1 MASKAGMQGFV
12 AERNADARAAN
23 PDLNDL
29 KIQKPSAKADK
40 KQKSKRSTNNLRE
53 REQSVRPDRLH
64 ENASL
69 RSTSADTLSTTAST
83 TRPRNG
89 EDYRLHTRSQVYDRN
104 VTNGDDQPFAF
115 GGTDYDEVPE
125 NDQEPQHD
133 SAAENKYQLMLA
145 QAKGRGAAGSPT
157 IGQIHLKGDSYPPTS
172 AGVPSV
178 ADQHDR
184 SDVRAPGG
192 IHNLPTHAAER
203 TSFGRHAQRQQ
214 PQPVSSRH
222 QVVTTS
228 QRHTQGQQAASFHQP
243 PDIKSIDPEP
253 GSDFDA
259 AAGFTFG
266 QVPTARKEITVNAS
280 RLQNQAPKQRPSVAE
295 VKAPAHRSHH
305 VEPEKQEVQ
314 LPIADNNGRT
324 AILDRHAFQQPE
336 QAPPPIKNTNYLHSR
351 NTHELQH
358 QMAAQDPPS
367 DAFMEEDPA
376 EQLEP
381 QKHHEHQLEG
391 QFEEQLDYD
400 PPELF
405 TKDYQS
411 LKAELFDQ
419 HPNAQPFAIPGM
431 PDTATLADK
440 MMSIAGAEPSMQG
453 EFFAS
458 LNIDEWEEA
467 GDWFLER
474 FGDTIKALKN
484 VRREKRKAARA
495 LEDEIEQRETHVS
508 KKRHLTNV
516 AMSGMKS
523 SGAAVLHGTPG
534 KKR

>member
-12 AERNADARAAN
+12 AERNADARTAN

-40 KQKSKRSTNNLRE
+40 KQKSKRSSNNLRE
-53 REQSVRPDRLH
+53 REQSVRPDRLN
-64 ENASL
+64 ETSM
-69 RSTSADTLSTTAST
+69 RSTSADALSTTAST
-83 TRPRNG
+83 TRARNG
-89 EDYRLHTRSQVYDRN
+89 EDYRLQTRAQVFDRN

-115 GGTDYDEVPE
+115 GGTDYDEEPE
-125 NDQEPQHD
+125 IDQEPQHD

-178 ADQHDR
+178 TDQHDR

-192 IHNLPTHAAER
+192 INNLPTHAAER
-203 TSFGRHAQRQQ
+203 TNFGRHAHRQQ
-214 PQPVSSRH
+214 PQPGSSRH
-222 QVVTTS
+222 HAAAAS
-228 QRHTQGQQAASFHQP
+228 QRYPQVQQAASSYQP

-266 QVPTARKEITVNAS
+266 QVPAARKEVTVNAS
-280 RLQNQAPKQRPSVAE
+280 RLQNQAPKPRPGATE
-295 VKAPAHRSHH
+295 LKAPAHRSHH

-314 LPIADNNGRT
+314 LPIADNNGRAT
-324 AILDRHAFQQPE
+324 FPDRHVFQQPE
-336 QAPPPIKNTNYLHSR
+336 QASPAAKNTSYLHSR
-351 NTHELQH
+351 DTHEVQH
-358 QMAAQDPPS
+358 QMTAQDPPS

-381 QKHHEHQLEG
+381 QKHY
-391 QFEEQLDYD
+391 EEQLDYD

-405 TKDYQS
+405 NKNYQS
-411 LKAELFDQ
+411 LKAELFDR
-419 HPNAQPFAIPGM
+419 HPNAQPFVIPGM

-440 MMSIAGAEPSMQG
+440 MVSIAGAEQRMQG

-467 GDWFLER
+467 GDWFLDR

-495 LEDEIEQRETHVS
+495 LEDKIEQRETHVS
-508 KKRHLTNV
+508 KKRALTNF

>member
-12 AERNADARAAN
+12 AERNADARTAN

-53 REQSVRPDRLH
+53 RDQSGRPDRLH

-69 RSTSADTLSTTAST
+69 RSTSADALSTTAST
-83 TRPRNG
+83 SRPRNG
-89 EDYRLHTRSQVYDRN
+89 DDFRLQTRSQMYDRN
-104 VTNGDDQPFAF
+104 VNNGDDQAFAF
-115 GGTDYDEVPE
+115 GGTDYDEEPD
-125 NDQEPQHD
+125 NDQEPPHD
-133 SAAENKYQLMLA
+133 PVAENKYQLMLA

-178 ADQHDR
+178 TDQHDR
-184 SDVRAPGG
+184 SDARAPGGG
-192 IHNLPTHAAER
+192 IHNLPVHAAER
-203 TSFGRHAQRQQ
+203 TSFGRHAHRQQ
-214 PQPVSSRH
+214 PQPVNARH
-222 QVVTTS
+222 NLATTS
-228 QRHTQGQQAASFHQP
+228 QRHTQGQQAAPFHQP
-243 PDIKSIDPEP
+243 QDIKSVDPEP
-253 GSDFDA
+253 GSDFDVS
-259 AAGFTFG
+259 AGFTFG
-266 QVPTARKEITVNAS
+266 QVPAARKEITVNAS
-280 RLQNQAPKQRPSVAE
+280 RMHNQATKQRPSATE
-295 VKAPAHRSHH
+295 LKAPAHRSHQI
-305 VEPEKQEVQ
+305 ESEKQDVQ
-314 LPIADNNGRT
+314 LPIADTNSRA
-324 AILDRHAFQQPE
+324 AIPDRHVFQQPE
-336 QAPPPIKNTNYLHSR
+336 QAPLAVKNTSYLHSR
-351 NTHELQH
+351 DSHEVQH
-358 QMAAQDPPS
+358 QMMAQDPPS
-367 DAFMEEDPA
+367 DAFVEEDPA

-381 QKHHEHQLEG
+381 QEHHEEL
-391 QFEEQLDYD
+391 LDYD

-405 TKDYQS
+405 NKDYQS

-419 HPNAQPFAIPGM
+419 HPNAQPFVIPGM
-431 PDTATLADK
+431 PGTAKLADK
-440 MMSIAGAEPSMQG
+440 MVSISGAEPGMQA

-467 GDWFLER
+467 GDWFLDR

-508 KKRHLTNV
+508 KKRAFTNV

-523 SGAAVLHGTPG
+523 SGAAVLLGTPG

>member
-1 MASKAGMQGFV
+1 
-12 AERNADARAAN
+12 
-23 PDLNDL
+23 
-29 KIQKPSAKADK
+29 
-40 KQKSKRSTNNLRE
+40 
-53 REQSVRPDRLH
+53 
-64 ENASL
+64 
-69 RSTSADTLSTTAST
+69 
-83 TRPRNG
+83 
-89 EDYRLHTRSQVYDRN
+89 
-104 VTNGDDQPFAF
+104 
-115 GGTDYDEVPE
+115 
-125 NDQEPQHD
+125 
-133 SAAENKYQLMLA
+133 
-145 QAKGRGAAGSPT
+145 
-157 IGQIHLKGDSYPPTS
+157 
-172 AGVPSV
+172 
-178 ADQHDR
+178 
-184 SDVRAPGG
+184 
-192 IHNLPTHAAER
+192 
-203 TSFGRHAQRQQ
+203 
-214 PQPVSSRH
+214 
-222 QVVTTS
+222 
-228 QRHTQGQQAASFHQP
+228 
-243 PDIKSIDPEP
+243 
-253 GSDFDA
+253 
-259 AAGFTFG
+259 
-266 QVPTARKEITVNAS
+266 
-280 RLQNQAPKQRPSVAE
+280 
-295 VKAPAHRSHH
+295 
-305 VEPEKQEVQ
+305 
-314 LPIADNNGRT
+314 
-324 AILDRHAFQQPE
+324 
-336 QAPPPIKNTNYLHSR
+336 
-351 NTHELQH
+351 
-358 QMAAQDPPS
+358 MAAQDPPS